1 MYCNT
6 TNCVCILRKYD
17 WLFLSYNLIF
27 CDNIKVLLEERSDF
41 VASLTHVRM
50 WSKNNWKR
58 ITASEAANLHPSG
71 TVSAHSGLFMCDLCG
86 QYVLLTKEGT
96 NERHFRHSS
105 SEKSKDCPERRFGA
119 GVSITYSVEE
129 YELPIRLMN
138 VRNSDF
144 ELEMGFIPLPSDLRT
159 TKMRVEIK
167 SNSCGFDSYIYSG
180 ERINR
185 EGITYLPIGKNPA
198 EKYYLLIS
206 GASDD
211 IYRFWPKEI
220 QGIDPQGT
228 IFDADTGKKLVYDS
242 DVEIKKKYYLLR
254 KGSIGAICNLHVN
267 IREIVNKQIS
277 WSNWY
282 VYEVIAQDFD
292 ETSAQFFLDYHCRL
306 TERPVSLI
314 PVWPI
319 YVENPYIIKHN
330 QNNMLMYISG
340 NATSKVFPNTITR
353 NYSCKDSNLLEIF
366 CNDRQQM
373 ISVGRTKILQYT
385 YFWKEN
391 LDKTTTLPEIVVTD
405 NYGNKIRE
413 RVCNDLPDEREMVIS
428 IPYDGMV
435 IIKKKGIVVEKKLL
449 QAKKKTVVDD
459 ITWNI
464 EISVLVGLD
473 CIWKTSFLKNESNV
487 ADKDEDMY
495 ARLKSFR
502 GNMIRAPHS
511 LKNIATILENYPLV
525 RQWIYQCIKNGIIDK
540 RAYKELQT
548 FVLRVKGC

>member
-1 MYCNT
+1 
-6 TNCVCILRKYD
+6 
-17 WLFLSYNLIF
+17 
-27 CDNIKVLLEERSDF
+27 
-41 VASLTHVRM
+41 
-50 WSKNNWKR
+50 
-58 ITASEAANLHPSG
+58 
-71 TVSAHSGLFMCDLCG
+71 
-86 QYVLLTKEGT
+86 
-96 NERHFRHSS
+96 
-105 SEKSKDCPERRFGA
+105 
-119 GVSITYSVEE
+119 
-129 YELPIRLMN
+129 
-138 VRNSDF
+138 
-144 ELEMGFIPLPSDLRT
+144 
-159 TKMRVEIK
+159 
-167 SNSCGFDSYIYSG
+167 
-180 ERINR
+180 
-185 EGITYLPIGKNPA
+185 
-198 EKYYLLIS
+198 
-206 GASDD
+206 
-211 IYRFWPKEI
+211 
-220 QGIDPQGT
+220 
-228 IFDADTGKKLVYDS
+228 
-242 DVEIKKKYYLLR
+242 
-254 KGSIGAICNLHVN
+254 
-267 IREIVNKQIS
+267 
-277 WSNWY
+277 
-282 VYEVIAQDFD
+282 
-292 ETSAQFFLDYHCRL
+292 
-306 TERPVSLI
+306 
-314 PVWPI
+314 
-319 YVENPYIIKHN
+319 
-330 QNNMLMYISG
+330 MLMYISG

-405 NYGNKIRE
+405 NDGNKIRE

-525 RQWIYQCIKNGIIDK
+525 RQWIYQCVKNGIIDK

-548 FVLRVKGC
+548 FVLRAKGC